1 MKRDGCVGTMLA
13 ELNNTTVA
21 YPRNRCVHEL
31 FAEHAIAKP
40 DAIAIA
46 CDGRTLTYGELD
58 RRSNRLAH
66 YLQALGAKPEVPVGL
81 CFDRSLDMIVVLLAV
96 LKAGAAYLPLDPS
109 YPKQRLGYMLQDSGA
124 DLVLAGASTAAA
136 LTGLPAKVIVVDEG
150 CFAGQPSHAPASRA
164 GAENLAYL
172 MYTSGSTGPPKAV
185 GVVHYNITRLV
196 RGANYVDI
204 GAKDVFL
211 QLAPLA
217 FDASTFEIWG
227 ALLNGA
233 KLVLYPDPILDLA
246 KLGRLIANEGVTI
259 AWLTAGLFN
268 RVVDESLSLLAPLK
282 QLLAGG
288 DVLSVSHVKKVLQAL
303 PCRMING
310 YGPTECTTFSVCFR
324 IPDAGS
330 IDATVPIGKPISN
343 AQAYILDD
351 DLALVQPGD
360 VGELYIGGDGLARGY
375 FRRPGLTAER
385 FVANPY
391 GPPGTRL
398 YRTGDLV
405 RLSNRGVIE
414 FIGRA
419 DRQLKVRG
427 YRVEPGEIEA
437 ALLSLDG
444 IREALIVASPDA
456 SGDKRLVA
464 YLTGESGAVPETMEL
479 RSSLRTKLPDHMI
492 PSAFVVLD
500 AFKLTP
506 NGKIDRDALPTPD
519 WRPAPRNKPG
529 LPRSPLEKMLAR
541 MWSEVLGKDDIRLHD
556 DFYELGG
563 TKERFA
569 EAVTRIRER
578 FGIVIGNECVTL
590 SATVNCVRRNAAR
603 AL

>member
-1 MKRDGCVGTMLA
+1 MMLA
-13 ELNNTTVA
+13 ELNNTSVA

-31 FAEHAIAKP
+31 FAEHATANP
-40 DAIAIA
+40 DAIAVV
-46 CDGRTLTYGELD
+46 CDGTTLTYGELD
-58 RRSNRLAH
+58 RRSNQLAH
-66 YLQALGAKPEVPVGL
+66 YLHALGAKPEVPIGL
-81 CFDRSLDMIVVLLAV
+81 CIERSLDMIVGLLAV

-124 DLVLAGASTAAA
+124 RLVVAGASAAAA
-136 LTGLPAKVIVVDEG
+136 LSDLPAKVIALNEG
-150 CFAGQPSHAPASRA
+150 CFSRQPSHALASHA
-164 GAENLAYL
+164 VAENLAYL

-185 GVVHYNITRLV
+185 AVVHYNVTRLV
-196 RGANYVDI
+196 KGANYVEI
-204 GAKDVFL
+204 GTKDVFL
-211 QLAPLA
+211 HLAPLA

-246 KLGRLIANEGVTI
+246 KLGRLIAGEGVTI
-259 AWLTAGLFN
+259 VWLTAGLFN
-268 RVVDESLSLLAPLK
+268 RVVDESLQLLAPLK

-288 DVLSVSHVKKVLQAL
+288 DVLSVPHVKKVLQSL

-324 IPDAGS
+324 IPDAAS
-330 IDATVPIGKPISN
+330 IDATVPIGRPISN
-343 AQAYILDD
+343 TQAYILDD
-351 DLALVQPGD
+351 DLALIQPGE

-375 FRRPGLTAER
+375 LRRPGLTAER

-405 RLSNRGVIE
+405 RLSKRGVIE
-414 FIGRA
+414 FIARA

-427 YRVEPGEIEA
+427 YRIEPGEIEE
-437 ALLSLDG
+437 ALLSLTG
-444 IREALIVASPDA
+444 VRGALIVASPDA

-464 YLTGESGAVPETMEL
+464 YLTGDSGAVPETAEL

-492 PSAFVVLD
+492 PAAFVVLD
-500 AFKLTP
+500 EFKLTP
-506 NGKIDRDALPTPD
+506 NGKIDRDALPAPD

-529 LPRSPLEKMLAR
+529 LPRSPLEKSIARLWSDMLGA
-541 MWSEVLGKDDIRLHD
+541 DDIRLHD
-556 DFYELGG
+556 DFFALGG

-569 EAVTRIRER
+569 ETVMRISER
-578 FGIVIGNECVTL
+578 YGVAIGHECVTL
-590 SATVNCVRRNAAR
+590 SATVNCVRRNGAR
-603 AL
+603 PL

>member
-21 YPRNRCVHEL
+21 YPRNRCIHEL

-40 DAIAIA
+40 DAIAIV
-46 CDGRTLTYGELD
+46 CDGKALTYGELE

-66 YLQALGAKPEVPVGL
+66 YLQKLGAKPEVPVGL
-81 CFDRSLDMIVVLLAV
+81 CFERSLDMIVVLLAV
-96 LKAGAAYLPLDPS
+96 LKAGAAYLPLDPG

-124 DLVLAGASTAAA
+124 HLVLAGASTAAA
-136 LTGLPAKVIVVDEG
+136 LTDLPAKIVVVDEG

-164 GAENLAYL
+164 AAENLAYL

-246 KLGRLIANEGVTI
+246 KLGRLIADEGVTI
-259 AWLTAGLFN
+259 VWLTAGLFN

-288 DVLSVSHVKKVLQAL
+288 DVLSFSHVKKVLQAL

-324 IPDAGS
+324 IPDAAA
-330 IDATVPIGKPISN
+330 IENIVPIGRPISN
-343 AQAYILDD
+343 AQAYILDENLD
-351 DLALVQPGD
+351 PVEPGR

-375 FRRPGLTAER
+375 YRRPGLTAER
-385 FVANPY
+385 FVANPF
-391 GPPGTRL
+391 GLPGTRL

-405 RLSNRGVIE
+405 RLSRRGLIE
-414 FIGRA
+414 FVGRV

-437 ALLSLDG
+437 AVLSFEG
-444 IREALIVASPDA
+444 IRQAVIVASLD
-456 SGDKRLVA
+456 SFGDKRLVA
-464 YLTGESGAVPETMEL
+464 YIVGESGAVPEAVGL
-479 RSSLRTKLPDHMI
+479 RAALREKLPEHMI
-492 PSAFVVLD
+492 PSAFVFLD
-500 AFKLTP
+500 EFKLTP
-506 NGKIDRDALPTPD
+506 NGKIDRDALPAPD
-519 WRPAPRNKPG
+519 WRPPPKNKRG
-529 LPRSPLEKMLAR
+529 LPRTPVEKAIAVI
-541 MWSEVLGKDDIRLHD
+541 WSEILGVENISIHD
-556 DFYELGG
+556 DFFALGG
-563 TKERFA
+563 TSERFSA
-569 EAVTRIRER
+569 AAARIRER
-578 FGIVIGNECVTL
+578 FGVPIGPQSTTL
-590 SATVNCVRRNAAR
+590 AAVVNYVRRNGTGT
-603 AL
+603 L